1 MLYLSRGVIPMT
13 WKILRK
19 LAGADAKAEAR
30 AATRSAEASLERA
43 KAQTTEIK
51 QLVGRIEYHGRRNH
65 LGERLEAAIKGL

>member
-1 MLYLSRGVIPMT
+1 MT

-30 AATRSAEASLERA
+30 EATRSAEASLERA